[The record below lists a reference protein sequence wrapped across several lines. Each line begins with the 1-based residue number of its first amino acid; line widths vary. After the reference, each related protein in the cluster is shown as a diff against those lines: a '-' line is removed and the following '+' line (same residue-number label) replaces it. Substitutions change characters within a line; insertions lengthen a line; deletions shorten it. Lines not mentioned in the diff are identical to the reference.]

1 MLILEQTSNFIG
13 NSKTIYF
20 DNNFNRNCLYAI
32 GIHPIIY
39 FVLVP
44 FHLRKAMSQLPCFDI
59 EYSRSCRPFL
69 LRKLQWSK
77 IQNIYIVLLWL
88 FNFQYNNVPLRW
100 LSTKESY
107 DYPIPTFIWLSISI
121 FFAINRG
128 SLSYVLFFV

>member
-1 MLILEQTSNFIG
+1 MSLYCFNCYIFFVEHTSNFIG

-77 IQNIYIVLLWL
+77 IQNIYIISLKF
-88 FNFQYNNVPLRW
+88 FNFQYNNIPLRW
-100 LSTKESY
+100 LSTASFTSY
-107 DYPIPTFIWLSISI
+107 FHY
-121 FFAINRG
+121 
-128 SLSYVLFFV
+128 SYTYITHEL